1 MSQEGDAFVLIPF
14 TDEFDAIYERSIKTI
29 CEEAGY
35 EVNKADTT
43 DTQGNILRDIIEGID
58 SADVLIVDLTDSNPN
73 VFYEAG
79 IADGLGV
86 PTVLI
91 TQDIESVP
99 FDLEA
104 YNMIEYKDNAAGI
117 MELEEKLKNIIGKHS
132 EGDMKFGSPVTDFTE
147 ISIRKSNADSRK
159 SSAENDSRGATD
171 SRSSGEQKGVMDYAE
186 DAETAQRDLERSV
199 EEIVA
204 RTSELE
210 ENLAGHTDRINAI
223 GESEGDVS
231 ASRANRLFRGPAQ
244 DLQDYGESISEDT
257 ETIEQSIDTMMK
269 AEEAVIEKSD
279 PHNDDQRQE
288 LMKRQDDLQLF
299 REEMDTVVSQL
310 EDFHYEVMDIRGIN
324 RNLNRGVKKVTA
336 PLSDLINTLTDADA
350 RAERM
355 EQRIEQKL
363 TASQ

>member
-1 MSQEGDAFVLIPF
+1 MSQERDAFVLIPF
-14 TDEFDAIYERSIKTI
+14 TPDFDAIYERAIKPI

-58 SADVLIVDLTDSNPN
+58 SADILVVDLTNSNPN

-99 FDLEA
+99 FDLDK
-104 YNMIEYKDNAAGI
+104 YNMIKYENDAAGI
-117 MELEEKLKNIIGKHS
+117 GKLEEELENAVGKHS
-132 EGDMKFGSPVTDFTE
+132 EGEMKFGSPVTDFTE
-147 ISIRKSNADSRK
+147 VDIRNLDINSIKSDVEDDNGEATNNQ
-159 SSAENDSRGATD
+159 SSDG
-171 SRSSGEQKGVMDYAE
+171 QKGIMDYAE
-186 DAETAQRDLERSV
+186 DAENARRNLEHSV

-204 RTSELE
+204 RTNEFEGKLLE
-210 ENLAGHTDRINAI
+210 HTNRINAI
-223 GESEGDVS
+223 DQSEGEVS

-244 DLQDYGESISEDT
+244 DMQDYGESISEDT
-257 ETIEQSIDTMMK
+257 ETIERSIDTMMK
-269 AEEAVIEKSD
+269 AEEEIIENSALHD
-279 PHNDDQRQE
+279 DDQRKE
-288 LMKRQDDLQLF
+288 LMERQDELQLF
-299 REEMDTVVSQL
+299 RAEMDTVVSQL
-310 EDFHYEVMDIRGIN
+310 EDLHFEVTEIKGIN
-324 RNLNRGVKKVTA
+324 RSLNRGVQKVTT
-336 PLSDLINTLTDADA
+336 PLSHLINTLTGADA

-363 TASQ
+363 TESK